1 MFALIF
7 DQRSCV
13 LIMNLEDSCQWQYK
27 KSTIKW
33 LISLKPGISTSSL
46 TQVVHSAGRRFIV
59 SPVPESR
66 LRESKVFT
74 SEISDTGKELL
85 LLHTL

>member
-1 MFALIF
+1 M
-7 DQRSCV
+7 
-13 LIMNLEDSCQWQYK
+13 
-27 KSTIKW
+27 
-33 LISLKPGISTSSL
+33 
-46 TQVVHSAGRRFIV
+46 

-85 LLHTL
+85 LPHNSINFVISLLYWKLSHLAVVQTMTQTIKESRKLGL

>member
-1 MFALIF
+1 MY
-7 DQRSCV
+7 SN
-13 LIMNLEDSCQWQYK
+13 IMNFSNLFYSGV
-27 KSTIKW
+27 
-33 LISLKPGISTSSL
+33 P

-74 SEISDTGKELL
+74 SETSDTGKG
-85 LLHTL
+85 

>member
-1 MFALIF
+1 M
-7 DQRSCV
+7 
-13 LIMNLEDSCQWQYK
+13 
-27 KSTIKW
+27 
-33 LISLKPGISTSSL
+33 
-46 TQVVHSAGRRFIV
+46 

-85 LLHTL
+85 LPHNSINFVASLLYWKRGHLAIVQTMTHTIKESRRFLDKYMKKK